1 MSNININT
9 ILSKN
14 LPRVVQQYVND
25 IPQIN
30 KNYIEPNSVT
40 VVSNDIFSSPGEII
54 VDNEDEQLFSLSKPN
69 ITGLIP
75 LWINQSTEDDFKYQG
90 IDWRPPIR
98 WTATTNEAYYGT
110 SIRSAYVIKNG
121 GGQTATWTVPLPEK
135 GDYDIYYYVTLP
147 DEIRWGGPG
156 PRGGPRGRGHE
167 MEYKFQIEYN
177 DETEDAILDLRRA
190 QAGWEKL
197 GTYNFTTDTVK
208 VILSNDT
215 NVQKVT
221 ADAVKFVKR

>member
-1 MSNININT
+1 M
-9 ILSKN
+9 LLK
-14 LPRVVQQYVND
+14 
-25 IPQIN
+25 
-30 KNYIEPNSVT
+30 
-40 VVSNDIFSSPGEII
+40 
-54 VDNEDEQLFSLSKPN
+54 
-69 ITGLIP
+69 
-75 LWINQSTEDDFKYQG
+75 TE
-90 IDWRPPIR
+90 
-98 WTATTNEAYYGT
+98 
-110 SIRSAYVIKNG
+110 